1 MKVRV
6 GKKKIALLLCGLL
19 SASLLVGCGGETE
32 NEKET
37 SKKKVGIIQLIQHDA
52 LDQANKGFIDGLAE
66 KGYKDGENI
75 EIEQQNASGKQ
86 DTAQQ
91 IAGQFVSAKKDL
103 IFAIATPTAQA
114 CYNATKDIPIVFSA
128 VTDPVKDGLAKD
140 LKSSGC
146 NTTGTSDMANID
158 EQLALLKEVLPDAKT
173 LGVVYTTSETNSV
186 NQVNELETLAS
197 KYKLTI
203 KKIGVANIN
212 EINQVLSNSM
222 GDIDV
227 LYAPTDNNVAASY
240 ELVAQIALK
249 ANKPVMGA
257 EPAVVEKGGLISKGI
272 DYYELGKMAGY
283 KAAEILD
290 GKNPQDIEIETMKE
304 LAITVNTDVA
314 KKLGITIPQNI
325 LDSAKKVTGG
335 VK

>member
-1 MKVRV
+1 MVV
-6 GKKKIALLLCGLL
+6 KKKIALLLCGILG
-19 SASLLVGCGGETE
+19 ASLLVGCGGETE

-37 SKKKVGIIQLIQHDA
+37 VKKKVGIIQLIQHDA

-66 KGYKDGENI
+66 KGYKDGKNI

-86 DTAQQ
+86 DTVQQ

-128 VTDPVKDGLAKD
+128 VTNPVNDGLAKD
-140 LKSSGC
+140 WKSSGC
-146 NTTGTSDMANID
+146 NTTGTLDMANID
-158 EQLALLKEVLPDAKT
+158 EQLALLKEVLPNAKT

-186 NQVNELETLAS
+186 NQVNELELLAS
-197 KYKLTI
+197 KYNLKI

-212 EINQVLSNSM
+212 EINQVLSNAM

-249 ANKPVMGA
+249 ANKPVIGA
-257 EPAVVEKGGLISKGI
+257 EPAVVEKGGLLSKGI

-314 KKLGITIPQNI
+314 KKLGVTIPQNI

>member
-1 MKVRV
+1 MV

-146 NTTGTSDMANID
+146 NTTGTSAMANID

>member
-1 MKVRV
+1 MV

-114 CYNATKDIPIVFSA
+114 CYNATQDIPIVFSS

>member
-1 MKVRV
+1 MV

-146 NTTGTSDMANID
+146 NTTGTLDMANID

>member
-1 MKVRV
+1 MV
-6 GKKKIALLLCGLL
+6 GKKKVALLLCGLL
-19 SASLLVGCGGETE
+19 GASLLVGCGGETE
-32 NEKET
+32 NEKEIV
-37 SKKKVGIIQLIQHDA
+37 KKKVGIIQLIQHDA

-128 VTDPVKDGLAKD
+128 VTNPINDGLAKD
-140 LKSSGC
+140 WKSSGC

-158 EQLALLKEVLPDAKT
+158 EQLALLKEVLPNAKT

-186 NQVNELETLAS
+186 NQVNELELLAS
-197 KYKLTI
+197 KYNLKI

-212 EINQVLSNSM
+212 EINQVLSNAM

-249 ANKPVMGA
+249 ANKPVIGA
-257 EPAVVEKGGLISKGI
+257 EPAVVEKGGLLSKGI

>member
-1 MKVRV
+1 MV

-19 SASLLVGCGGETE
+19 GASLLVGCGGENE

-37 SKKKVGIIQLIQHDA
+37 VKKRVGIIQLIQHDA

-128 VTDPVKDGLAKD
+128 VTNPVNDGLAKD
-140 LKSSGC
+140 WKSSDC

-158 EQLALLKEVLPDAKT
+158 EQLALLKEVLPNAKT

-186 NQVNELETLAS
+186 NQVNELELLAA
-197 KYKLTI
+197 KYNLKI

-212 EINQVLSNSM
+212 EINQVLSNAM

-249 ANKPVMGA
+249 ANKPVIGA
-257 EPAVVEKGGLISKGI
+257 EPAVVEKGGLLSKGI

>member
-1 MKVRV
+1 MV

-19 SASLLVGCGGETE
+19 GASLLVGCGGENE

-37 SKKKVGIIQLIQHDA
+37 VKKKVGIIQLIQHDA

-128 VTDPVKDGLAKD
+128 VTNPVNDGLAKD
-140 LKSSGC
+140 WKSSDC

-158 EQLALLKEVLPDAKT
+158 EQLALLKEVLPNAKT

-186 NQVNELETLAS
+186 NQVNELDLLAA
-197 KYKLTI
+197 KYNLKI

-212 EINQVLSNSM
+212 EINQVLSNAM

-249 ANKPVMGA
+249 ANKPVIGA
-257 EPAVVEKGGLISKGI
+257 EPAVVEKGGLLSKGI

>member
-1 MKVRV
+1 MV

-19 SASLLVGCGGETE
+19 GASLLVGCGGETE

-37 SKKKVGIIQLIQHDA
+37 VKKKVGIIQLIQHDA

-91 IAGQFVSAKKDL
+91 IAGQFVSSKKDL

-128 VTDPVKDGLAKD
+128 VTNPVNDGLAKYW
-140 LKSSGC
+140 KSSGC

-158 EQLALLKEVLPDAKT
+158 EQLALLKEVLPNAKT

-186 NQVNELETLAS
+186 NQVNELELLAP
-197 KYKLTI
+197 KYNLKI

-249 ANKPVMGA
+249 ANKPVIGA
-257 EPAVVEKGGLISKGI
+257 EPAVVEKGGLLSKGI

-290 GKNPQDIEIETMKE
+290 GKNPQEIEIETMKE

>member
-1 MKVRV
+1 MVV
-6 GKKKIALLLCGLL
+6 KKKIALLLCGILG
-19 SASLLVGCGGETE
+19 ASLLVGCGGETE

-37 SKKKVGIIQLIQHDA
+37 VKKKVGIIQLIQHDA

-66 KGYKDGENI
+66 KGYKDGKNI

-86 DTAQQ
+86 DTVQQ

-128 VTDPVKDGLAKD
+128 VTNPVNDGLAKD
-140 LKSSGC
+140 WKSSGC
-146 NTTGTSDMANID
+146 NTTGTLDMANID
-158 EQLALLKEVLPDAKT
+158 EQLALLKEVLPNAKT

-186 NQVNELETLAS
+186 NQVNELELLAS
-197 KYKLTI
+197 KYNLKI

-212 EINQVLSNSM
+212 EINQVLSNAM

-249 ANKPVMGA
+249 ANKPVIGA
-257 EPAVVEKGGLISKGI
+257 EPAVVEKGGLLSKGI

-325 LDSAKKVTGG
+325 LDLAKRVTGG

>member
-1 MKVRV
+1 MV

-19 SASLLVGCGGETE
+19 GASLLVGCGGENE

-37 SKKKVGIIQLIQHDA
+37 VKKKVGIIQLIQHDA

-128 VTDPVKDGLAKD
+128 VTNPVNDGLAKD
-140 LKSSGC
+140 WKSSDC

-158 EQLALLKEVLPDAKT
+158 EQLALLKEVLPNAKT

-186 NQVNELETLAS
+186 NQVNELELLAA
-197 KYKLTI
+197 KYNLKI

-212 EINQVLSNSM
+212 EINQVLSNAM

-249 ANKPVMGA
+249 ANKPVIGA
-257 EPAVVEKGGLISKGI
+257 EPAVVEKGGLLSKGI
-272 DYYELGKMAGY
+272 YYYELGKMAGY

>member
-1 MKVRV
+1 MV

-37 SKKKVGIIQLIQHDA
+37 VKKKVGIIQLIQHDA

-91 IAGQFVSAKKDL
+91 IAGQFVSSKKDL

-128 VTDPVKDGLAKD
+128 VTNPVNDGLAKD
-140 LKSSGC
+140 WKSSGC

-158 EQLALLKEVLPDAKT
+158 EQLALLKEVLPNAKT

-186 NQVNELETLAS
+186 NQVNELELLAP
-197 KYKLTI
+197 KYNLKI

-249 ANKPVMGA
+249 ANKPVIGA
-257 EPAVVEKGGLISKGI
+257 EPAVVEKGGLLSKGI

-290 GKNPQDIEIETMKE
+290 GKNPQEIEIETMKE

>member
-1 MKVRV
+1 MV

-19 SASLLVGCGGETE
+19 GASLLVGCGGETE

-37 SKKKVGIIQLIQHDA
+37 EKKKVGIIQLIQHDA

-91 IAGQFVSAKKDL
+91 IAGQFVSSKKDL

-128 VTDPVKDGLAKD
+128 VTNPINDGLAKD
-140 LKSSGC
+140 WKSSGC

-158 EQLALLKEVLPDAKT
+158 EQLALLKEVLPNAKT

-186 NQVNELETLAS
+186 NQVNELELLAP
-197 KYKLTI
+197 KYNLKI

-249 ANKPVMGA
+249 ANKPVIGA
-257 EPAVVEKGGLISKGI
+257 EPAVVEKGGLLSKGI

-290 GKNPQDIEIETMKE
+290 GKKPQDIEIETMKE

>member
-1 MKVRV
+1 MV

-19 SASLLVGCGGETE
+19 GASLLVGCGGETE

-37 SKKKVGIIQLIQHDA
+37 VKKKVGIIQLIQHDA

-91 IAGQFVSAKKDL
+91 IAGQFVSSKKDL

-128 VTDPVKDGLAKD
+128 VTNPVNDGLAKD
-140 LKSSGC
+140 WKSSGC

-158 EQLALLKEVLPDAKT
+158 EQLALLKEVLPNAKT

-186 NQVNELETLAS
+186 NQVNELELLAP
-197 KYKLTI
+197 KYNLKI

-249 ANKPVMGA
+249 ANKPVIGA
-257 EPAVVEKGGLISKGI
+257 EPAVVEKGGLLSKGI

>member
-1 MKVRV
+1 MV

-283 KAAEILD
+283 KAAAILD

>member
-1 MKVRV
+1 MV

-19 SASLLVGCGGETE
+19 GASLLVGCGGENE

-37 SKKKVGIIQLIQHDA
+37 VKKKVGIIQLIQHDA

>member
-1 MKVRV
+1 MV

-19 SASLLVGCGGETE
+19 GASLLVGCGGETE

-37 SKKKVGIIQLIQHDA
+37 VKKKVGIIQLIQHDA

-91 IAGQFVSAKKDL
+91 IAGQFVSSKKDL

-128 VTDPVKDGLAKD
+128 VTNPVNDGLAKD
-140 LKSSGC
+140 WKSSGC

-158 EQLALLKEVLPDAKT
+158 EQLALLKEVLPNAKT

-186 NQVNELETLAS
+186 NQVNELELLAP
-197 KYKLTI
+197 KYNLKI

-249 ANKPVMGA
+249 ANKPVIGA
-257 EPAVVEKGGLISKGI
+257 EPAVVEKGGLLSKGI

-290 GKNPQDIEIETMKE
+290 GKNPQEIEIETMKE

>member
-1 MKVRV
+1 M
-6 GKKKIALLLCGLL
+6 
-19 SASLLVGCGGETE
+19 
-32 NEKET
+32 
-37 SKKKVGIIQLIQHDA
+37 
-52 LDQANKGFIDGLAE
+52 
-66 KGYKDGENI
+66 
-75 EIEQQNASGKQ
+75 
-86 DTAQQ
+86 
-91 IAGQFVSAKKDL
+91 
-103 IFAIATPTAQA
+103 
-114 CYNATKDIPIVFSA
+114 
-128 VTDPVKDGLAKD
+128 
-140 LKSSGC
+140 
-146 NTTGTSDMANID
+146 
-158 EQLALLKEVLPDAKT
+158 LKEVLPNAKT

-186 NQVNELETLAS
+186 NQVNELELLAA
-197 KYKLTI
+197 KYNLKI

-212 EINQVLSNSM
+212 EINQVLSNAM

-249 ANKPVMGA
+249 ANKPVIGA
-257 EPAVVEKGGLISKGI
+257 EPAVVEKGGLLSKGI

>member
-1 MKVRV
+1 MV

-37 SKKKVGIIQLIQHDA
+37 SKKNVGIIQLIQHDA

>member
-1 MKVRV
+1 MV

-290 GKNPQDIEIETMKE
+290 GKNPQDIEIETTKE

>member
-1 MKVRV
+1 MWRREWKWKRNS
-6 GKKKIALLLCGLL
+6 K
-19 SASLLVGCGGETE
+19 
-32 NEKET
+32 EK
-37 SKKKVGIIQLIQHDA
+37 GRDQLIQHDA

-128 VTDPVKDGLAKD
+128 VTNPVNDGLAKD
-140 LKSSGC
+140 WKSSDC

-158 EQLALLKEVLPDAKT
+158 EQLALLKEVLPNAKT

-186 NQVNELETLAS
+186 NQVNELELLAA
-197 KYKLTI
+197 KYNLKI

-212 EINQVLSNSM
+212 EINQVLSNAM

-249 ANKPVMGA
+249 ANKPVIGA
-257 EPAVVEKGGLISKGI
+257 EPAVVEKGGLLSKGI

>member
-1 MKVRV
+1 MV

-19 SASLLVGCGGETE
+19 GASLLVGCGGENE

-37 SKKKVGIIQLIQHDA
+37 VKKKVGIIQLIQHDA

-128 VTDPVKDGLAKD
+128 VTNPVNDGLAKD
-140 LKSSGC
+140 WKSSDC

-158 EQLALLKEVLPDAKT
+158 EQLALLKEVLPNAKT

-186 NQVNELETLAS
+186 NQVNELELLAA
-197 KYKLTI
+197 KYNLKI

-212 EINQVLSNSM
+212 EINQVLSNAM

-249 ANKPVMGA
+249 ANKPVIGA
-257 EPAVVEKGGLISKGI
+257 EPAVVEKGGLLSKGI

-290 GKNPQDIEIETMKE
+290 GKNPQEIEIETMKE

>member
-1 MKVRV
+1 MV

-19 SASLLVGCGGETE
+19 GASLLVGCGGENE

-37 SKKKVGIIQLIQHDA
+37 VKKKVGIIQLIQHDA

-128 VTDPVKDGLAKD
+128 VTNPVNDGLAKD
-140 LKSSGC
+140 WKSSDC

-158 EQLALLKEVLPDAKT
+158 GQLALLKEVLPNAKT

-186 NQVNELETLAS
+186 NQVNELELLAA
-197 KYKLTI
+197 KYNLKI

-212 EINQVLSNSM
+212 EINQVLSNAM

-249 ANKPVMGA
+249 ANKPVIGA
-257 EPAVVEKGGLISKGI
+257 EPAVVEKGGLLSKGI

>member
-1 MKVRV
+1 MV

-19 SASLLVGCGGETE
+19 STSLLVGCGGETE

>member
-1 MKVRV
+1 M
-6 GKKKIALLLCGLL
+6 
-19 SASLLVGCGGETE
+19 GCGGETE

-128 VTDPVKDGLAKD
+128 VTNPVNDGLAKD
-140 LKSSGC
+140 WKSSDC

-158 EQLALLKEVLPDAKT
+158 EQLALLKEVLPNAKT

-186 NQVNELETLAS
+186 NQVNELELLAA
-197 KYKLTI
+197 KYNLKI

-212 EINQVLSNSM
+212 EINQVLSNAM

-249 ANKPVMGA
+249 ANKPVIGA
-257 EPAVVEKGGLISKGI
+257 EPAVVEKGGLLSKGI

>member
-1 MKVRV
+1 MV

-19 SASLLVGCGGETE
+19 GASLLVGCGGENE

-37 SKKKVGIIQLIQHDA
+37 VKKKVGIIQLIQHDA

-128 VTDPVKDGLAKD
+128 VTNPVNDGLAKD
-140 LKSSGC
+140 WKSSDC

-158 EQLALLKEVLPDAKT
+158 EQLALLKEVLPNAKT

-186 NQVNELETLAS
+186 NQVNELELLAA
-197 KYKLTI
+197 KYNLKI

-212 EINQVLSNSM
+212 EINQVLSNAM

-249 ANKPVMGA
+249 ENKPVIGA
-257 EPAVVEKGGLISKGI
+257 EPAVVEKGGLLSKGI

>member
-1 MKVRV
+1 MV

-19 SASLLVGCGGETE
+19 GASLLVGCGGENE

-37 SKKKVGIIQLIQHDA
+37 VKKKVGIIQLIQHDA

-114 CYNATKDIPIVFSA
+114 CCNATKDIPIVFSA
-128 VTDPVKDGLAKD
+128 VTNPVNDGLAKD
-140 LKSSGC
+140 WKSSDC

-158 EQLALLKEVLPDAKT
+158 EQLALLKEVLPNAKT

-186 NQVNELETLAS
+186 NQVNELELLAA
-197 KYKLTI
+197 KYNLKI

-212 EINQVLSNSM
+212 EINQVLSNAM

-249 ANKPVMGA
+249 ANKPVIGA
-257 EPAVVEKGGLISKGI
+257 EPAVVEKGGLLSKGI

>member
-1 MKVRV
+1 MV

-19 SASLLVGCGGETE
+19 GASLLVGCGGENE

-37 SKKKVGIIQLIQHDA
+37 VKKKVGIIQLIQHDA

-128 VTDPVKDGLAKD
+128 VTNPVNDGLAKD
-140 LKSSGC
+140 WKSSDC

-158 EQLALLKEVLPDAKT
+158 EQLALLKEVLPNAKT

-186 NQVNELETLAS
+186 NQVNELELLAA
-197 KYKLTI
+197 KYNLKI

-212 EINQVLSNSM
+212 EINQVLSNAM

-249 ANKPVMGA
+249 ANKPVIGA
-257 EPAVVEKGGLISKGI
+257 EPAVVEKGGLLSKGI

-325 LDSAKKVTGG
+325 LDSAKNVTGG

>member
-1 MKVRV
+1 MV

-19 SASLLVGCGGETE
+19 GASLLVGCGGENE

-37 SKKKVGIIQLIQHDA
+37 VKKKVGIIQLIQHDA

-128 VTDPVKDGLAKD
+128 VTNPVNDGLAKD
-140 LKSSGC
+140 WKSSDC

-158 EQLALLKEVLPDAKT
+158 EQLALLKEVLPNAKT

-186 NQVNELETLAS
+186 NQVNELELLAA
-197 KYKLTI
+197 KYNLKI

-212 EINQVLSNSM
+212 EINQVLSNAM

-249 ANKPVMGA
+249 ANKPVIGA
-257 EPAVVEKGGLISKGI
+257 EPAVVEKGGLLSKGI

-314 KKLGITIPQNI
+314 KNLGITIPQNI

>member
-1 MKVRV
+1 MV

-19 SASLLVGCGGETE
+19 GASLLVGCGGENE

-37 SKKKVGIIQLIQHDA
+37 VKKKVGIIQLIQHDA

-128 VTDPVKDGLAKD
+128 VTNPVNDGLAKD
-140 LKSSGC
+140 WKSSDC

-158 EQLALLKEVLPDAKT
+158 EQLALLKEVLPNAKT

-186 NQVNELETLAS
+186 NQVNELELLAA
-197 KYKLTI
+197 KYNLKI

-212 EINQVLSNSM
+212 EINQVLSNAM

-249 ANKPVMGA
+249 ANKPVIGA
-257 EPAVVEKGGLISKGI
+257 EPAVVEKGGLLSKGI

-290 GKNPQDIEIETMKE
+290 GKNPQDIENETMKE

>member
-1 MKVRV
+1 MV

-19 SASLLVGCGGETE
+19 GASLLVGCGGETE

-37 SKKKVGIIQLIQHDA
+37 VKKKVGIIQLIQHDA

-91 IAGQFVSAKKDL
+91 IAGQFVSSKKDL

-128 VTDPVKDGLAKD
+128 VTNPVNDGLAKD
-140 LKSSGC
+140 WKSSGC

-158 EQLALLKEVLPDAKT
+158 EQLALLKEVLPNAKT

-186 NQVNELETLAS
+186 NQVNELELLAP
-197 KYKLTI
+197 KYNLKI

-249 ANKPVMGA
+249 ANKPVIGA
-257 EPAVVEKGGLISKGI
+257 EPAVVEKGGLLSKGI
-272 DYYELGKMAGY
+272 DYYELGKIAGY

>member
-1 MKVRV
+1 MV

-19 SASLLVGCGGETE
+19 GASLLVGCGGENE

-37 SKKKVGIIQLIQHDA
+37 VKKKVGIIQLIQHDA

-128 VTDPVKDGLAKD
+128 VTNPVNDGLAKD
-140 LKSSGC
+140 WKSSDC

-158 EQLALLKEVLPDAKT
+158 EQLALLKEVLPNAKT

-186 NQVNELETLAS
+186 NQVNELELLAA
-197 KYKLTI
+197 KYNLKI

-212 EINQVLSNSM
+212 EINQVLSNAM

-249 ANKPVMGA
+249 ANKPVIGA
-257 EPAVVEKGGLISKGI
+257 EPAVVEKGGLLSKGI

-314 KKLGITIPQNI
+314 KMLGITIPQNI
-325 LDSAKKVTGG
+325 LDSAKKVT
-335 VK
+335 

>member
-1 MKVRV
+1 MV

-19 SASLLVGCGGETE
+19 SAYLLVGCGGETE